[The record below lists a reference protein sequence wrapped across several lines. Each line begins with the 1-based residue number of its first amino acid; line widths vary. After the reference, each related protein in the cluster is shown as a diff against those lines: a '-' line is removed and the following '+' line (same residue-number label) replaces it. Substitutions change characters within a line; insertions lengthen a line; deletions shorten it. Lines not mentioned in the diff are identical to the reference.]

1 MHNEGPRY
9 VSRAIGFREFLV
21 LTAAVMACQAIAVD
35 TMLPALP
42 SIARDLGVTDA
53 NSAQWVITTYI
64 AGVGFGQLFW
74 GMLSDRF
81 GRRRVLLTGLTL
93 YVIAGAAVGLAGNF
107 ETLLAWRFAHGI
119 AAASMVISRSV
130 IRDLYG
136 GRQMARVMSL
146 TFIVFI
152 MVPIIAPSIGQM
164 VLLVAPWR
172 ALFHVFCGFAAA
184 VLLWVYF
191 RLPETLHPEYRMTL
205 TVSHVVSAA
214 GKVGA
219 DRASLWYTLCVALM
233 FGSIIGYVGMMPQ
246 IFAAVFHRPSLMPS
260 AFAMCAATMGVAS
273 FLNSRV
279 VVRFGMR
286 MISQVGLL
294 VFIFVTALHALIA
307 GLRAETLWT
316 FIVLQSATMG
326 CLGLIMANFG
336 AMAMER
342 MGSVAGIA
350 ASLQGCVGTFGGA
363 VVAALIGQ
371 QFNGST
377 MPLALGA
384 LLCGLLALGCALLAE
399 GGRLFRPHQL
409 APGEPNSISQPFRRH
424 DGCSRDPIGSQAQPK
439 EQRHDIESAG

>member
-1 MHNEGPRY
+1 MQIDRSRF

-21 LTAAVMACQAIAVD
+21 LTAAIMACQAIAVD

-42 SIARDLGVTDA
+42 SIARDLGVSDA
-53 NSAQWVITTYI
+53 NSTQWVITTYI
-64 AGVGFGQLFW
+64 AGVGIGQLFW
-74 GMLSDRF
+74 GMLADRF

-93 YVIAGAAVGLAGNF
+93 YVIAAAAVGMAGDF
-107 ETLLAWRFAHGI
+107 EALLAWRFAHGV
-119 AAASMVISRSV
+119 AAASMVVSRSI

-152 MVPIIAPSIGQM
+152 MVPIIAPSIGQL
-164 VLLVAPWR
+164 VLMLAPWR
-172 ALFHVFCGFAAA
+172 ALFHVFCGFAGA

-205 TVSHVVSAA
+205 TVSHVARAA
-214 GKVGA
+214 AAVAA
-219 DRASLWYTLCVALM
+219 DRASLWYTLGVALM

-246 IFAAVFHRPSLMPS
+246 IFGAVFHRPSLMPS
-260 AFAMCAATMGVAS
+260 VFALCAASMGVAS

-279 VVRFGMR
+279 VERFGMR
-286 MISQVGLL
+286 IISQAGLV
-294 VFIFVTALHALIA
+294 VFIAATGLHVLVAAL
-307 GLRAETLWT
+307 GAETLWT
-316 FIVLQSATMG
+316 FIVLQGMTMG

-336 AMAMER
+336 AMAMEQ

-350 ASLQGCVGTFGGA
+350 ASLQGCVGTCGGA

-384 LLCGLLALGCALLAE
+384 LLCGLLSLAFVLLAE
-399 GGRLFRPHQL
+399 GGRLFQPHQL
-409 APGEPNSISQPFRRH
+409 APGEPAPAASGIH
-424 DGCSRDPIGSQAQPK
+424 
-439 EQRHDIESAG
+439 